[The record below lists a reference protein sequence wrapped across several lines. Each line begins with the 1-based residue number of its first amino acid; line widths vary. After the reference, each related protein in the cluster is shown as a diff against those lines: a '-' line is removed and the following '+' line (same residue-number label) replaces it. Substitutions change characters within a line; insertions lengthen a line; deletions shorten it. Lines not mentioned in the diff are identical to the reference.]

1 MIGLDRRAF
10 ISAAAGT
17 LAAPMCAFGQG
28 ANQRVRCALDW
39 VWQGNHSIWT
49 LAADKGFYAAEK
61 VDATIERGYG
71 STDNLTKLAAGAL
84 DIAVVDPNLLAKFNH
99 ENPNS
104 QMTAVC
110 IVYDAAPSAII
121 FLKSSNIKSV
131 KDLEGKKLAVT
142 ESDAAWPLFR
152 VLCQI
157 NNVDM
162 SKVEVLNVS
171 PQLRD
176 AMVIQKRADAS
187 LGFFTTAVLNIAAAG
202 VPRDDIGYLQYAK
215 SGLALYSLSLTCK
228 KEYAAANTAA
238 VGGFVRGTIKG
249 ARAMLADPKAGI
261 ASVLRRDP
269 LLKED
274 VETARND
281 LMTEGSLLTP
291 WVKEHGMS
299 TVDRE
304 RFERT
309 TALVAA
315 AFGVGVKP
323 KMEDIYT
330 EQFLPPKPERM
341 IT

>member
-1 MIGLDRRAF
+1 M
-10 ISAAAGT
+10 
-17 LAAPMCAFGQG
+17 
-28 ANQRVRCALDW
+28 
-39 VWQGNHSIWT
+39 
-49 LAADKGFYAAEK
+49 
-61 VDATIERGYG
+61 
-71 STDNLTKLAAGAL
+71 
-84 DIAVVDPNLLAKFNH
+84 
-99 ENPNS
+99 
-104 QMTAVC
+104 
-110 IVYDAAPSAII
+110 
-121 FLKSSNIKSV
+121 
-131 KDLEGKKLAVT
+131 
-142 ESDAAWPLFR
+142 
-152 VLCQI
+152 
-157 NNVDM
+157 
-162 SKVEVLNVS
+162 
-171 PQLRD
+171 
-176 AMVIQKRADAS
+176 
-187 LGFFTTAVLNIAAAG
+187 GFFTTAVLNIAAAG

-228 KEYAAANTAA
+228 KEYAAANPAA

-249 ARAMLADPKAGI
+249 ARAMLADRKAGI
-261 ASVLRRDP
+261 ASVLRRDT

-315 AFGVGVKP
+315 AFSVSVKP